1 MESFFKAFCIIVV
14 RTLYKSKKRAAL
26 HFTLVDRLAC
36 SFSENEIKESIAFA
50 CYVLWTMTQVR
61 HSNVQ

>member
-1 MESFFKAFCIIVV
+1 MESFFKAFCTIVV

-36 SFSENEIKESIAFA
+36 SFSENEIKEPLLLHVT
-50 CYVLWTMTQVR
+50 YYGR
-61 HSNVQ
+61 